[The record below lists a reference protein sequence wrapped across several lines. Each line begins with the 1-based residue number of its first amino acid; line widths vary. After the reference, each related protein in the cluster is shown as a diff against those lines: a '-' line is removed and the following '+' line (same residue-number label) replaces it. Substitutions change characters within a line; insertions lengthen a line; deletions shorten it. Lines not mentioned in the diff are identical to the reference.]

1 MKILITIP
9 VLNEE
14 NELEKN
20 IKILADFLA
29 KNLKYDWEIEIA
41 DNGSID
47 KTQEIGE
54 RLAREKSGKTLLRQG
69 FEGHVKYRRLEERGR
84 GRALKKS
91 WSGSDAE
98 ILSYMDV
105 DLSTNLKSFPPLID
119 KIISGADVATGSRL
133 LKASRTKR
141 QIKREILSRGYNLL
155 VKLMFQNKFSDA
167 QCGFKAI
174 TKKAAA
180 ALLPK
185 IENDNWFFDTELLLL
200 AERAGFKIAEVPVEW
215 IEDLDSKVKIF
226 KTVMEDIKGLIRVKR
241 EK

>member
-20 IKILADFLA
+20 IKILAGFLA
-29 KNLKYDWEIEIA
+29 ENLKYDWEIEIA
-41 DNGSID
+41 DNGSTD
-47 KTQEIGE
+47 KTREIGE
-54 RLAREKSGKTLLRQG
+54 RLARENNNR
-69 FEGHVKYRRLEERGR
+69 VKYRRLEERGR

-91 WSGSDAE
+91 WTGSDAE
-98 ILSYMDV
+98 ILSYMDI

-119 KIISGADVATGSRL
+119 KITDGADVAIGSRL

-141 QIKREILSRGYNLL
+141 QFKREILSRGYNLL
-155 VKLMFQNKFSDA
+155 IKLMFQNKFSDA

-174 TKKAAA
+174 NKKAAS

-185 IENDNWFFDTELLLL
+185 IKNNEWFFDTELLLL
-200 AERAGFKIAEVPVEW
+200 TEREGFRIAEVPVEW
-215 IEDLDSKVKIF
+215 IEDLDSRVKII
-226 KTVMEDIKGLIRVKR
+226 KTIAEDVKGLIRIRLERKNNSNQ
-241 EK
+241 